1 MREISM
7 KRHKAKNLFK
17 AWTLLL
23 VGLLL
28 ACSMAFAPSTAQA
41 ATTGWFP
48 HLPLWGNT
56 VFPGFWVT
64 GQVTKVGD
72 NSVTIQLPNHRAT
85 QGMMRFLSLQL
96 TLNVDDSSVLLN
108 GDLKPL
114 TLSSLAEGDEVV
126 VVPGLVWGNLV
137 ARMLYQGDPKDL
149 ADSTHSGELVADNGT
164 TLTLKNGRDGEF
176 TVQVSDQTVWYD
188 NGKMDRP
195 AKLTE
200 GISLRV
206 LGDETKDAKGNK
218 GINAVVITP
227 AR

>member
-1 MREISM
+1 MREIGM
-7 KRHKAKNLFK
+7 KSYKAKSLVK
-17 AWTLLL
+17 QWTLLL

-48 HLPLWGNT
+48 QMPLWGNS
-56 VFPGFWVT
+56 VFPGFSVT

-72 NSVTIQLPNHRAT
+72 NNVTIQLPNHRAT
-85 QGMMRFLSLQL
+85 RGMMRFLSLQL
-96 TLNVDDSSVLLN
+96 TMNVDDSSVLLN
-108 GDLKPL
+108 ADLKPL

-126 VVPGLVWGNLV
+126 VVPGMVWGNLV

-149 ADSTHSGELVADNGT
+149 ADSTHRGELVADNGS

-195 AKLTE
+195 TTLAD
-200 GISLRV
+200 GITLRV
-206 LGDETKDAKGNK
+206 LGDEAKDAKGNK
-218 GINAVVITP
+218 VINAVVITP